1 MTPPARM
8 APDSAMTR
16 LWYYAILSEEQL
28 VDGALAGISQQF
40 ADVVNAAGSPD
51 GACLFASLA
60 GPSSINP
67 TEERALEETVGGRA
81 VFFSPASIST
91 VAELIVSSRARPT
104 PPPDRCQVE
113 LLVGNPQDWD
123 LLPRSSH

>member
-1 MTPPARM
+1 MTPPARVT
-8 APDSAMTR
+8 PDGVMTR
-16 LWYYAILSEEQL
+16 LWYYAILSKEQL

-40 ADVVNAAGSPD
+40 ADVINAAGSPD

-60 GPSSINP
+60 EPSSINP
-67 TEERALEETVGGRA
+67 AEERALEETFGGRA

-91 VAELIVSSRARPT
+91 VAELIVSSQARPT

>member
-1 MTPPARM
+1 MTPPARV
-8 APDSAMTR
+8 APDGAMTR

-40 ADVVNAAGSPD
+40 ADVINAAGSPD

-60 GPSSINP
+60 EPSSIS
-67 TEERALEETVGGRA
+67 ALEETVDGRA

-91 VAELIVSSRARPT
+91 VAELIVSSQARPT